1 MNVIYRIL
9 LAFSVT
15 SWTIVIHSL
24 NLHWQTG
31 MLLLSLP
38 ILSSLA
44 SLLFVQNLGSDYMHE
59 CAKFSIADIELL
71 PINFGYMIIGLLVND
86 FVIMSII
93 YCLVFVFTYF
103 SPAKYYNIIY
113 LICGYHYYR
122 VKTNYGTQVLIIAR
136 GDIKRNIKEMSFD
149 DLKRIDDNVY
159 IAMSGHRQNIK

>member
-1 MNVIYRIL
+1 MKVIYRFL

-15 SWTIVIHSL
+15 SWTFVIHSL

-44 SLLFVQNLGSDYMHE
+44 SLLFVQKLGSDYMHE

-86 FVIMSII
+86 F
-93 YCLVFVFTYF
+93 
-103 SPAKYYNIIY
+103 
-113 LICGYHYYR
+113 
-122 VKTNYGTQVLIIAR
+122 
-136 GDIKRNIKEMSFD
+136 D
-149 DLKRIDDNVY
+149 
-159 IAMSGHRQNIK
+159 